1 MNPFPLVRI
10 IWIDAS
16 GSDETGW
23 TELGELLE
31 QPDRALM
38 VESVGWLVHDGKM
51 VKRIAQNLNVPD
63 AEIGSYPSYFHDV
76 SITVAQT
83 VLIEELIAKPAKR
96 KRRTI
101 KPAAKKMT

>member
-1 MNPFPLVRI
+1 MNPYPLVRI

-76 SITVAQT
+76 SITCDQVM
-83 VLIEELIAKPAKR
+83 LIEELIAKKP
-96 KRRTI
+96 KRR
-101 KPAAKKMT
+101 KPAAKKKPS